1 MAFCKFCGCSVPDA
15 ADFCPEC
22 GKKLK
27 KALKIQKNAD
37 RWGLPLC

>member
-22 GKKLK
+22 GKQVDP
-27 KALKIQKNAD
+27 KAFCSFCGTRLT
-37 RWGLPLC
+37 